1 LSPPPD
7 SDNFSTVNS
16 NQFTRFLIPSVV
28 LLAALAGTWKIV
40 ALDQPAAAQPTAPAT
55 AEAIPP
61 APTTRPVVYIS
72 SPYTKGDPAI
82 NTHFQCKIFDQMMND
97 GIVWPVAPLWA
108 HFQHTIFPR
117 PYQDWFAYDMA
128 LIPRYDACLRL
139 NAEDPQLNYIQT
151 QSAGADKEVAE
162 FRRLG
167 KPVFYSLDDLYKWA
181 KTQQH

>member
-1 LSPPPD
+1 MLYMRRGSGLIFLS
-7 SDNFSTVNS
+7 
-16 NQFTRFLIPSVV
+16 V
-28 LLAALAGTWKIV
+28 LLLTALAATWRMT
-40 ALDQPAAAQPTAPAT
+40 ALEQPAT
-55 AEAIPP
+55 AQETTLPTSSTQPMTAPM
-61 APTTRPVVYIS
+61 PTTRPVVYIS

-82 NTHFQCKIFDQMMND
+82 NTHFQCKMFDQMMND

-139 NAEDPQLNYIQT
+139 DAKEPELNYIET
-151 QSAGADKEVAE
+151 QSSGADKEVAE

-181 KTQQH
+181 KTQQR